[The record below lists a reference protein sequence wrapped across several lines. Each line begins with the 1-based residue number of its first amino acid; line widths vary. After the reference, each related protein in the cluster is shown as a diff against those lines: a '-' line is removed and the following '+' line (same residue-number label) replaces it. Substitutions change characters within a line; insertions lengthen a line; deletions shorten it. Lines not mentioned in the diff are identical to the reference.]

1 MIARRSR
8 GRTVLLGLLAL
19 SLLAGCSTNPVT
31 GKSEMILISEDQ
43 EVAMG
48 VEAAPQFEKEFGGPV
63 PDASLR
69 AYVQEVGQRIA
80 NVCDRGNLEYNY
92 LLVRS
97 NVPNA
102 FALPGGQIFLTAGLM
117 SRMDNER
124 QLAAVLGHE
133 TGHVCAKHNVKGMQR
148 EMLKQGLITLGGE
161 IVGAGDTAK
170 KAAAVVGTMV
180 TLNYS
185 RDDEYQA
192 DDLGIKYMA
201 KAGYNPYG
209 MVELLSV
216 LLSLHDKEA
225 GSLGEMF
232 QTHPLSSKR
241 VARAREFV
249 QTQYAGH
256 RETAA
261 DPKANRFRQMR
272 ARLLKVVP
280 DAR

>member
-1 MIARRSR
+1 M
-8 GRTVLLGLLAL
+8 
-19 SLLAGCSTNPVT
+19 
-31 GKSEMILISEDQ
+31 
-43 EVAMG
+43 
-48 VEAAPQFEKEFGGPV
+48 

-80 NVCDRGNLEYNY
+80 NVCDRDNLEYRY

-180 TLNYS
+180 TLKYS
-185 RDDEYQA
+185 RSDEYQA

-225 GSLGEMF
+225 GSLGEML
-232 QTHPLSSKR
+232 QTHPLSSKP
-241 VARAREFV
+241 VAPAREAI
-249 QTQYAGH
+249 QTGNAKY

-261 DPKANRFRQMR
+261 DPKAKRFRLLG
-272 ARLLKVVP
+272 ARLLMVVP